1 MSRGILAG
9 MSLLFVIVGI
19 FAGLAVAG
27 VLFKPFFGDIER
39 FMDSF
44 KTDDGVRGINP
55 EMGGRFEDGVA
66 ISKVAL
72 WLALVAGAA
81 VGVWYGLVKLFA

>member
-1 MSRGILAG
+1 MN
-9 MSLLFVIVGI
+9 LLFVIVGI

-27 VLFKPFFGDIER
+27 VMFKPFFGDFER

-44 KTDDGVRGINP
+44 KTDDSVRGLNP

-66 ISKVAL
+66 IFKVL
-72 WLALVAGAA
+72 VWLALVAGAA
-81 VGVWYGLVKLFA
+81 VGVWYGLTRLFG